1 MGVTSIVLS
10 AAGHGNW
17 AVFCLIFGMILDAF
31 DGLLARHWQVFSKI
45 GAELDSLADLTSF
58 VVANTL
64 LIYFWFQGQI
74 ALPWQLLAGA
84 VFTLC
89 GAFRLARF
97 NVEPTSGGLFQGMPT
112 TGVALLIAAIYLT
125 HPNLDPAYGLGWQT
139 VLGLLMVSDF
149 SYPKAGM
156 LKKAPI
162 PVLVAPL
169 LLAFWNL
176 PLAAAV
182 GCGSYVASGP
192 LLTLLRRFRPNA

>member
-74 ALPWQLLAGA
+74 ALP
-84 VFTLC
+84 F
-89 GAFRLARF
+89 
-97 NVEPTSGGLFQGMPT
+97 
-112 TGVALLIAAIYLT
+112 GVLPKL
-125 HPNLDPAYGLGWQT
+125 HWGLG
-139 VLGLLMVSDF
+139 LYG
-149 SYPKAGM
+149 
-156 LKKAPI
+156 
-162 PVLVAPL
+162 
-169 LLAFWNL
+169 
-176 PLAAAV
+176 
-182 GCGSYVASGP
+182 
-192 LLTLLRRFRPNA
+192 R